1 MIKVTNLKVTYPE
14 LTIKF
19 DDVEIKE
26 NAITFVRGQNGSGK
40 TTLLKSLS
48 GLITYEGSIEGNLNI
63 TYNSP
68 KPVLFNRTVLENII
82 YPLKIRK
89 LDIDSYMDTVNDY
102 SKKLCLTSLLEK
114 HAHKLSDGEQKK
126 TSILR
131 SIIFGPKILLLD
143 EPTAS
148 LDVESIV
155 ELTLLL
161 KELKK
166 SMTIIIVSHD
176 RAFIEELHD
185 DVIELGG
192 NYV

>member
-1 MIKVTNLKVTYPE
+1 MIKVTDLKVIYPE
-14 LTIKF
+14 LTITF

-26 NAITFVRGQNGSGK
+26 NAITFIRGQNGSGK

-48 GLITYEGSIEGNLNI
+48 SLITYEGLIEGNLDI

-68 KPVLFNRTVLENII
+68 KPILFNRSVLENIL

-89 LDIDSYMDTVNDY
+89 FNIDSYMDTVNDY
-102 SKKLCLTSLLEK
+102 AKKLCLSPLLDK

-143 EPTAS
+143 EPTTS

-155 ELTLLL
+155 ELALLL
-161 KELKK
+161 KELKH

-176 RAFIEELHD
+176 RAFIEELYD

>member
-1 MIKVTNLKVTYPE
+1 MISIKNLKVTYPE

-19 DDVEIKE
+19 DDVTIKE
-26 NAITFVRGQNGSGK
+26 NSITFVKGPNGSGK

-48 GLITYEGSIEGNLNI
+48 SLIEYEGDVLGNEDI

-68 KPVLFNRTVLENII
+68 KPVLFNMTVLENIT

-89 LDIDSYMDTVNDY
+89 LDIEFFMATIHDY
-102 SKKLCLTSLLEK
+102 ADKLDLTPLLEK
-114 HAHKLSDGEQKK
+114 NAHKLSDGEQKK

-131 SIIFGPKILLLD
+131 SVIFGPKILLLD
-143 EPTAS
+143 EPTIS
-148 LDVESIV
+148 LDVESIE
-155 ELTLLL
+155 ELTILL

-166 SMTIIIVSHD
+166 KMTIIIVSHD
-176 RAFIEELHD
+176 RSFIEELHD

>member
-68 KPVLFNRTVLENII
+68 KPVLFNRTVLENIV

>member
-1 MIKVTNLKVTYPE
+1 MINTKNVKVVYPE

-19 DDVEIKE
+19 DDVTIKE
-26 NAITFVRGQNGSGK
+26 NSITFVKGPNGSGK

-48 GLITYEGSIEGNLNI
+48 NLIQYEGDVIGNEDI

-68 KPVLFNRTVLENII
+68 KPVLFNMTVLENIT
-82 YPLKIRK
+82 YPLRIRK
-89 LDIDSYMDTVNDY
+89 LEIDEYMLSINDY
-102 SKKLCLTSLLEK
+102 AEKLNLTPLLQK
-114 HAHKLSDGEQKK
+114 NSRNLSDGEQKK

-143 EPTAS
+143 EPTTS
-148 LDVESIV
+148 LDVESIE
-155 ELTLLL
+155 ELTTLL
-161 KELKK
+161 KELKNK
-166 SMTIIIVSHD
+166 MTIIIVSHD
-176 RAFIEELHD
+176 RSFIEELRD